1 MSDVRPVAL
10 AEVVEQYMAFERLK
24 AGLGKVDTDDEIQG
38 YLL

>member
-1 MSDVRPVAL
+1 MSDIQPVAL

-24 AGLGKVDTDDEIQG
+24 ARLGKVGTDDEIQR